1 MNTHG
6 LVKAVAFVLWADDR
20 VTAEEQAA
28 ARRIFEKHGLSWG
41 EASALLDQA
50 MESILDEGDESEG
63 ESEGDDLDFG
73 VIDPGDADAFELL
86 VDLANLACADGS
98 LDWNE
103 IDVLHAIGGA
113 MNQPPVVV
121 SAALVKAV
129 SSGAKVVLDTEVAR

>member
-1 MNTHG
+1 MDPARPPRRTS
-6 LVKAVAFVLWADDR
+6 
-20 VTAEEQAA
+20 AA
-28 ARRIFEKHGLSWG
+28 SGCPSPRS
-41 EASALLDQA
+41 
-50 MESILDEGDESEG
+50 
-63 ESEGDDLDFG
+63 
-73 VIDPGDADAFELL
+73 PT
-86 VDLANLACADGS
+86 CADGS